1 MEKKNEIIE
10 RLTEIE
16 EELIREILERC
27 EKLDI
32 GDKGTASL
40 ANLEY
45 EEIRYRVLTFGLKP
59 RLRILSLQ
67 GNYDEDLHI
76 SLRGHYEGERQ
87 VIVAGWRIG
96 EIDAN
101 TLLELIQ
108 IYNAARKIKEAK
120 RYLRTIDLA
129 TS

>member
-16 EELIREILERC
+16 EELIRKILERC
-27 EKLDI
+27 KELDI
-32 GDKGTASL
+32 GDNGTTSL

-59 RLRILSLQ
+59 KLRILSLQ
-67 GNYDEDLHI
+67 GNYDKDLHI
-76 SLRGHYEGERQ
+76 SLRGHYEKEGH
-87 VIVAGWRIG
+87 VIIARWKIR
-96 EIDAN
+96 EININ
-101 TLLELIQ
+101 TLLELIK
-108 IYNAARKIKEAK
+108 IYNTARKIKEAK

-129 TS
+129 KS

>member
-16 EELIREILERC
+16 EELIWEILKWC

-32 GDKGTASL
+32 GDNGTASL

-45 EEIRYRVLTFGLKP
+45 EEIRYKVLTFGLKP
-59 RLRILSLQ
+59 RSRILSLQ
-67 GNYDEDLHI
+67 GNYNEDLHM
-76 SLRGHYEGERQ
+76 SLRGHYEKEGQ
-87 VIVAGWRIG
+87 VIIAGWRIG
-96 EIDAN
+96 EINAN
-101 TLLELIQ
+101 TLLELIK

-120 RYLRTIDLA
+120 RYLA
-129 TS
+129 TWTQGQ